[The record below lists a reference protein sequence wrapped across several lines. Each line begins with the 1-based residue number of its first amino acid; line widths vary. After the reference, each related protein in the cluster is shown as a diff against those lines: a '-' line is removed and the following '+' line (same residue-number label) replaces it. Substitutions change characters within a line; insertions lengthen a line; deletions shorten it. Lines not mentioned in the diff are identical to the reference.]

1 MGYDTRA
8 VQRRYDN
15 DLARAPAGYV
25 RFDRDVVPLRAGDP
39 VGVTVSARFPG
50 AAPPRR

>member
-1 MGYDTRA
+1 MGYDPDA

-39 VGVTVSARFPG
+39 AG